1 MMLATQWPVR
11 VQYGTKR
18 TTVLQMLNRRSRGD
32 SAAHILIIGEL
43 ILGAPSLVI
52 DVSLHLDAIIIALL
66 IMQCNLLNVLR
77 GEEEE
82 RVA

>member
-1 MMLATQWPVR
+1 
-11 VQYGTKR
+11 
-18 TTVLQMLNRRSRGD
+18 MLNRRSRGD

-66 IMQCNLLNVLR
+66 IMQCNLLYVLR

-82 RVA
+82 EEERVA